1 MVGGPGLRTLRG
13 VEIRLPRPLQ
23 RPVVV
28 AAFEGW
34 NDAGEAASAAVSVL
48 AGLADARPV
57 GALDPEEYYD
67 FQVNRPTITLDE
79 GGVRRLEWPTTRVLA
94 GHLPGG
100 PDLVLVRGIE
110 PSIRWR
116 SFTAELVDLCR
127 GVEATTVVV
136 LGALLADTPHG
147 RTVPVTGVSS
157 SQALAGRLA
166 LQPASYTGPTGIVGV
181 LGDALRGAEVAAVS
195 YWASVPYYVAQ
206 PPSPKATMALLR
218 CVEDVLDVS
227 LDLGD
232 LPDEA
237 RAWER
242 AVDEMVAD
250 DDELAGLVHQLEDNA
265 DDEGLENASGE
276 AIAAEFERYLRRRR
290 DDS

>member
-1 MVGGPGLRTLRG
+1 
-13 VEIRLPRPLQ
+13 
-23 RPVVV
+23 
-28 AAFEGW
+28 
-34 NDAGEAASAAVSVL
+34 
-48 AGLADARPV
+48 
-57 GALDPEEYYD
+57 
-67 FQVNRPTITLDE
+67 
-79 GGVRRLEWPTTRVLA
+79 
-94 GHLPGG
+94 
-100 PDLVLVRGIE
+100 
-110 PSIRWR
+110 
-116 SFTAELVDLCR
+116 
-127 GVEATTVVV
+127 V
-136 LGALLADTPHG
+136 LGARLADTPHG

-157 SQALAGRLA
+157 SEELAARLS

-181 LGDALRGAEVAAVS
+181 LGDALRAAQVPAVS

-206 PPSPKATMALLR
+206 PPSPKATLALLR

-265 DDEGLENASGE
+265 EDEGLENASGD

-290 DDS
+290 DDG